1 MTEIYCP
8 ECADLLN
15 RDHCCPCC
23 GWSERAPEHYRDYR
37 KWKKT
42 LRRKMRSRDRQE
54 DELLEEGGT
63 V

>member
-23 GWSERAPEHYRDYR
+23 GWSERVPEHYRITGSGKRRSAAKCGRTTGR
-37 KWKKT
+37 KMNSWKKGA
-42 LRRKMRSRDRQE
+42 L
-54 DELLEEGGT
+54 